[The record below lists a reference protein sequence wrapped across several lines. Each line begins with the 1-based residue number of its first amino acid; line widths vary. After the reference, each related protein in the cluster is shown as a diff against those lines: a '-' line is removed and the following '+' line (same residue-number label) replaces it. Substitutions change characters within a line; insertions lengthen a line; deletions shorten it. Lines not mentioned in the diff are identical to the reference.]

1 MGFAYFAADWVD
13 MDWTA
18 MMSVVAV
25 AFDGGEERGDLVF
38 CLFSCGLRVGGEEE
52 EK

>member
-25 AFDGGEERGDLVF
+25 AFDGKKRKETCWFFVCLV
-38 CLFSCGLRVGGEEE
+38 VD
-52 EK
+52 